1 MLQTGR
7 RKWYREDKHCVSC
20 MLHFPQP
27 MAFYGCLPPCLSLC
41 LVRSGC
47 FSRRVVF
54 VSRAV
59 MGESGHFALALHRAL
74 RTLVSDVLFA
84 LRGAPPCSA
93 GEELHRLSHI
103 MPFASCHS
111 KEQGSRTSSPL
122 KRIRDRGA
130 VTQSKG
136 DCVHSQF
143 SGYI

>member
-1 MLQTGR
+1 
-7 RKWYREDKHCVSC
+7 
-20 MLHFPQP
+20 
-27 MAFYGCLPPCLSLC
+27 
-41 LVRSGC
+41 
-47 FSRRVVF
+47 
-54 VSRAV
+54 

-103 MPFASCHS
+103 VPFASCHS

-122 KRIRDRGA
+122 RRIRDRGA